1 MNVAWSRSKAMVEK
15 HYKVSVNRSSLL
27 VLIHA
32 RLNDV
37 LCVNYANHAALTA
50 KTKTNFQPNFS
61 GAAHYNQLKAHLTHL
76 KTLLIIFKV
85 EKCIVMAQQ

>member
-61 GAAHYNQLKAHLTHL
+61 GVAHYNQLKAHLTHL

-85 EKCIVMAQQ
+85 EKCIVMAQ